1 MKSINILFHC
11 SKKFSIL
18 TNYLNIILN
27 IYYSMQLGG
36 EDLTAKRICSFVIGL
51 FIMAFG
57 VSFSIVSTL
66 GTTPISSI
74 SYALVLITDVNIGIT
89 TFVFNA
95 ALILI
100 QFFILRSKFH
110 KRRLLQ
116 LINCVVFSYF
126 NAVALSAVSMI
137 PFDGSVLMMVI
148 FLAVSIF
155 LTAFGIFVYMPAN
168 IAPLPGEGCVEAIAI
183 VTGWRFS
190 TIKIGFDA
198 TMVIIAL
205 IMCGL
210 WYTNIFGAVN
220 VGTIISAFMVG
231 FTLRQINNIYARITG
246 EPINVVNK

>member
-1 MKSINILFHC
+1 
-11 SKKFSIL
+11 
-18 TNYLNIILN
+18 
-27 IYYSMQLGG
+27 MQLGG
-36 EDLTAKRICSFVIGL
+36 EDLTAKRAGSFVIGL

-74 SYALVLITDVNIGIT
+74 SYALVLITDINIGIT

-95 ALILI
+95 ALILL
-100 QFFILRSKFH
+100 QFLILRSRFN

-116 LINCVVFSYF
+116 LINCIVFSYF
-126 NAVALSAVSMI
+126 NAVALSIVSQI

-148 FLAVSIF
+148 FLAISIF

-198 TMVIIAL
+198 SMVIIAL
-205 IMCGL
+205 IMCAL
-210 WYTNIFGAVN
+210 WYTNIFGAVYI
-220 VGTIISAFMVG
+220 GTVISAFMVG
-231 FTLRQINNIYARITG
+231 FTLRQISNLYASITG
-246 EPINVVNK
+246 EAINVVHE